1 MLWCWPKS
9 LLLIYLPLKFQ
20 KICWW
25 RQPAPCATVTIPQ
38 AAAAWVWVRS
48 SGWQQDRIKQNR
60 SCTKALPLLC
70 AHAIDLK
77 SDPTDPGGRTPDI
90 LQLLLVGLLNSE
102 LSCGDYGW
110 DFFKL
115 LSEWLCSRN
124 EPLGYPVPSQL
135 PWLWKGKKPKPV
147 FCTHCDFLNIIIP
160 LGLFWFYMISHFPKF
175 SLLPL
180 NITVNPFTH
189 LQLGKSAFCLTL
201 CDKPTLKMLFS
212 LPLAF

>member
-1 MLWCWPKS
+1 M
-9 LLLIYLPLKFQ
+9 
-20 KICWW
+20 
-25 RQPAPCATVTIPQ
+25 TIPQ

-60 SCTKALPLLC
+60 SCTKGRALALLC
-70 AHAIDLK
+70 AHPINLK
-77 SDPTDPGGRTPDI
+77 SDPTDQGVITPDI

-115 LSEWLCSRN
+115 LSEKLYSRN
-124 EPLGYPVPSQL
+124 EPLGYPVPSQFS
-135 PWLWKGKKPKPV
+135 WLWKGKKPKPV

-175 SLLPL
+175 SSLPL

-201 CDKPTLKMLFS
+201 CDKPTLKMLFFF
-212 LPLAF
+212 PLAF